1 MYSLMIAEDEEI
13 ERKAL
18 SLFIGNNFTDIQII
32 EGAVNGIQLV
42 EKAIEF
48 CPDIIIVDINMPGL
62 NGLDAIKM
70 LREKGLRSKI
80 LIQTA
85 YSQFQYAQDAIP
97 LEVENYLL
105 KPFKHEK
112 IVAAIKGCIEKI
124 EKEQEEKSKRR
135 EMEIKLHE
143 IAPLMKSDLMLS
155 IILGENN
162 TDSLRVYLN
171 ILGLK
176 FSSGYVMSM
185 IIPNYGDTAD
195 IGNEIEKNKMCKNI
209 CNFITDELMN
219 ICTCIVSPIINGK
232 VSACILMENEMN
244 SYKFKLWVTEIAQF
258 VEKKVENTFHLN
270 LKIGIGQLYTGIE
283 QMTMSYKESVSALLD
298 KTTNINIKYFA
309 DLFNISNQINP
320 FTPYEGE
327 IIKQIEA
334 CNLQESKEIINK
346 IFSQAEQVDS
356 NNMLDMALGFIV
368 VINRSLMG
376 NNFSQN
382 IISLKTAYSELSEL
396 NSKEKLKAWLAKEV
410 EFLICHIKRERESK
424 ISSLVLNGIE
434 YINNNYSR
442 DISLE
447 NIAEALGVSPYYIS
461 RLFKQELKKNFVDYL
476 TDVRIK
482 HALNL
487 LRGKDC
493 SIKELSEKV
502 GYNNPTYFCKVFK
515 RKTGKTIGEY
525 KNSM

>member
-1 MYSLMIAEDEEI
+1 
-13 ERKAL
+13 
-18 SLFIGNNFTDIQII
+18 
-32 EGAVNGIQLV
+32 
-42 EKAIEF
+42 
-48 CPDIIIVDINMPGL
+48 
-62 NGLDAIKM
+62 
-70 LREKGLRSKI
+70 
-80 LIQTA
+80 
-85 YSQFQYAQDAIP
+85 
-97 LEVENYLL
+97 
-105 KPFKHEK
+105 
-112 IVAAIKGCIEKI
+112 
-124 EKEQEEKSKRR
+124 
-135 EMEIKLHE
+135 
-143 IAPLMKSDLMLS
+143 
-155 IILGENN
+155 
-162 TDSLRVYLN
+162 
-171 ILGLK
+171 
-176 FSSGYVMSM
+176 
-185 IIPNYGDTAD
+185 
-195 IGNEIEKNKMCKNI
+195 
-209 CNFITDELMN
+209 
-219 ICTCIVSPIINGK
+219 
-232 VSACILMENEMN
+232 MENEMN